1 MSAGY
6 KRRSLALTRT
16 LDGSQFKV
24 ESRRPLAALSF
35 ACCETCIKPPT
46 AGPTATSF
54 NAENVTRLPPR
65 DSPNYPMFH
74 IFIRRA
80 TLPKSSQFSKGP
92 LYNTTSE
99 WTTSD
104 QRAASPLNYSRR
116 CLSSNTYF
124 TIFIFFFVDR
134 WLSNFISSLRDIPR
148 YKVNFY
154 INFYLWMKMVF
165 VFPFFEWE
173 ASVEERYYEF
183 LIETESF
190 WMANFIS

>member
-35 ACCETCIKPPT
+35 ACCETCIKPRRLSPT
-46 AGPTATSF
+46 ATSFTSF

-74 IFIRRA
+74 IFTRRP
-80 TLPKSSQFSKGP
+80 TLPKSSQFSKEP

-154 INFYLWMKMVF
+154 INFYLWMKMVSF
-165 VFPFFEWE
+165 FPFLNGKHPWKS
-173 ASVEERYYEF
+173 A
-183 LIETESF
+183 I
-190 WMANFIS
+190 MNF